1 MHDGFGCS
9 FAMHGV
15 MDFVL
20 HLFEERN
27 GYGGIGIIV
36 DAGRINFKHLPIED
50 LFGSTDV
57 TNAFEQ
63 LLKVPAA
70 TEILQPIV
78 IHGKAFFQI
87 FLQDAGCPDA
97 KLNAALRF
105 HAVAHGD
112 DDVEVVEHHGLIGIW
127 NVHFLHIAFFIQFA
141 FRKHLLNVPADDG
154 SVALKKRGHL
164 LSGKPHG
171 ILIEGSLYLCQTVGC
186 RIDNHVVCHDSIFLP
201 AIINHQFHYTIKV
214 DQSVKKLEDIS
225 VKGGLMNTNM
235 NIQRISI
242 DRLKPAKYNPR
253 KDLKP
258 GDPAYEKIKRSLH
271 EFGYVDPVIW
281 NEVTGNIV
289 GGHQRYKVLTAEGA
303 TEIDC
308 VVVHIENPQEEK
320 ALNIALNKAVG
331 EWEPVALADL
341 LNDLKLS
348 GYDMDATG
356 FDAAEIDDLFSK
368 VHDKDVKDDDC
379 DIDPEQIEP
388 FVQPGDIWLLGKH
401 RMMCGDSTSEA
412 DVERLM
418 GGDKANLVV
427 TDPPYNVAYESAD
440 GKKIQNDSMADGQF
454 YEFLLA
460 AFRNMA
466 AHMAEGGSAYIFH
479 ADTEGLNFRRAFKEA
494 GFHISGVFILVK
506 NSLVLGRSP
515 YQWQHEPVLFGWL
528 PNGKHR
534 WFADRKQST
543 IWNFDKPKRSKEHP
557 TMKPIPLLAY
567 PIKNSSAPNS
577 IVLDLF
583 GGSGSTLM
591 ACEQTD
597 RICRTM
603 ELDPKYATAIVM
615 RYANEYGTENIRLLR
630 NGEKLPYDAV
640 APQNSEHE

>member
-1 MHDGFGCS
+1 MNTS
-9 FAMHGV
+9 M
-15 MDFVL
+15 
-20 HLFEERN
+20 N
-27 GYGGIGIIV
+27 I
-36 DAGRINFKHLPIED
+36 
-50 LFGSTDV
+50 
-57 TNAFEQ
+57 
-63 LLKVPAA
+63 
-70 TEILQPIV
+70 
-78 IHGKAFFQI
+78 
-87 FLQDAGCPDA
+87 
-97 KLNAALRF
+97 
-105 HAVAHGD
+105 
-112 DDVEVVEHHGLIGIW
+112 
-127 NVHFLHIAFFIQFA
+127 
-141 FRKHLLNVPADDG
+141 RKI
-154 SVALKKRGHL
+154 S
-164 LSGKPHG
+164 
-171 ILIEGSLYLCQTVGC
+171 
-186 RIDNHVVCHDSIFLP
+186 
-201 AIINHQFHYTIKV
+201 V
-214 DQSVKKLEDIS
+214 DQ
-225 VKGGLMNTNM
+225 
-235 NIQRISI
+235 
-242 DRLKPAKYNPR
+242 LKPAKYNPR

-258 GDPAYEKIKRSLH
+258 GDPAYEKIRRSLH

-289 GGHQRYKVLTAEGA
+289 GGHQRYKVLVAEGA

-308 VVVHIENPQEEK
+308 VVVHIENKQEEK

-341 LNDLKLS
+341 LSDLKIS
-348 GYDMDATG
+348 GYDLDITG
-356 FDAAEIDDLFSK
+356 FDAAEVDDLFSQ
-368 VHDKDVKDDDC
+368 VHDKDVHDDGC

-388 FVQPGDIWLLGKH
+388 FVQFGDIWMLGKH
-401 RMMCGDSTSEA
+401 RMMCGDATSEE
-412 DVERLM
+412 DVVRLM
-418 GGDKANLVV
+418 DGDSANLVV

-494 GFHISGVFILVK
+494 GFHISGVCIWVK

-534 WFADRKQST
+534 WFSDRKQST
-543 IWNFDKPKRSKEHP
+543 VWNFDKPRRSKKHP

-567 PIKNSSAPNS
+567 PIKNSSAPNG

-597 RICRTM
+597 RICLTM

-615 RYANEYGTENIRLLR
+615 RFSNEYGAENIRLLR
-630 NGEKLPYDAV
+630 DGKEMPYAAV
-640 APQNSEHE
+640 VSQNSENE